1 VGKPQHKRPMNEDIL
16 TVMAACLGACCL
28 LAVFLGNRSGN
39 EKRDMRLMMGSGAA
53 LGGVALIIFSIR
65 QF

>member
-1 VGKPQHKRPMNEDIL
+1 MNEDML
-16 TVMAACLGACCL
+16 TIMAASLGACCL
-28 LAVFLGNRSGN
+28 LAVFLGHRSGS

-53 LGGVALIIFSIR
+53 LGGIALIIFSIE